1 MHALGASGWMIEPQV
16 QLAYQRLELDAF
28 DDDISRIDS
37 VNDDGLRARVG
48 VQLLRAPATWLGM
61 HDASP
66 YVGLGAERD
75 FREADAV
82 TIGGT
87 TLEDAIPDTTGDLS
101 VGFTG
106 SVSSGVELHL
116 DMRYQKSTEG
126 EKDGVRANFGFRMT
140 F

>member
-1 MHALGASGWMIEPQV
+1 M

-28 DDDISRIDS
+28 DDEVSRIDAID
-37 VNDDGLRARVG
+37 DDGLRARIG
-48 VQLLRAPATWLGM
+48 AQLLRAPTDWLGM
-61 HDASP
+61 RDASP
-66 YVGLGAERD
+66 YIGLGVQRD
-75 FREADAV
+75 LRDADAV

-87 TLEDAIPDTTGDLS
+87 TIDDEIPDTTGDVS

-106 SVSSGVELHL
+106 SVLSGVELHL
-116 DMRYQKSTEG
+116 DMRYQKSTED